1 MQRVLG
7 TLIRHHSVVRGMVTL
22 LRDGELHA
30 EAVEG
35 FEDRARNTQIKV
47 GEGITGKVVESGK
60 PIVVPRVSKEP
71 AFLNLASRRPDHL
84 KQELSFI
91 CVPIVLN
98 RQPVGALGVDL
109 RFKPERDYDSSV
121 KFLGVVSSM
130 IAQALNVQR
139 MVEEERRRLLDEN
152 THLRQ
157 ELRER
162 YDFSNIIGT
171 SGPTRQMYEQ
181 VAQVAQTNTTVLIRG
196 ESGTGKELIAHAI
209 HYNSLRAKKPFI
221 KVSCAALPDT
231 LIESE
236 LFGYEKG
243 AFTGAAA
250 RKKGRFEMAEGGTLF
265 LDEIGDV
272 NLGTQVKLLR
282 VLQEREF
289 ERVGGTETVKA
300 NVRLIAATNKDMEKA
315 IAEGTFR
322 EDLYYRLNVF
332 TIFVPPLR
340 ERKADLLL
348 LADHFLDKFSREHNK
363 VIKRI
368 STPAIDML
376 TAYHWPGNVRELE
389 NALER
394 AVLVCDGAVVHG
406 HHLPPS
412 LQTADSSGTVTR
424 VSLKDAVA
432 AYERDLILDALKT
445 TRGNRAKA
453 ARLLDT
459 TERILNYK
467 VQGYGIDV
475 RRFKSSEVGPP
486 CRPATAR
493 RPRPPGISSGN
504 IAAVTRHAALG
515 RGRMRRG
522 RDRGAARAAARRGR
536 RSPRSCCC
544 RRRRR
549 ASRPARRR
557 RRLRHAHPARPEH
570 RRLEAG
576 RRPPRRGVRVH
587 RHHAAAAGAGSS
599 SWRRSSRRCRSPARR
614 AEGALAGPAAAH
626 ARSRRTPPLPAPRS
640 RCARRSAPTPSC
652 PRRCRHRRAP
662 PPPAARRHR
671 RRRPAAPAPLRRFYI
686 AVAFSDRGRP
696 GPPSVPVELPL
707 TAVPDAPFG
716 LEVEYTA
723 DDVTVSWEPAGG
735 LLGFLLDNRAAARD
749 AVRGRTRRRSADPA
763 ALPPGPT
770 RYHVYRDAGAGSAG
784 AAAADAARARRHG
797 RGAAAAHARAGR
809 RVDIHRCGRV
819 RSRAV
824 L

>member
-1 MQRVLG
+1 MPAPKAASESTTNSSARRLSTLLEISQALSGTLNLKAAMQRVLG

-35 FEDRARNTQIKV
+35 FEDRARNTQIKL

-98 RQPVGALGVDL
+98 RQPVGAVGVDL

-243 AFTGAAA
+243 AFTGAAQ

-289 ERVGGTETVKA
+289 ERVGGTETVKV

-394 AVLVCDGAVVHG
+394 AVLVCDGAVIHG

-475 RRFKSSEVGPP
+475 RRFKSSEVG
-486 CRPATAR
+486 R
-493 RPRPPGISSGN
+493 RGAGDGASAESSG
-504 IAAVTRHAALG
+504 
-515 RGRMRRG
+515 
-522 RDRGAARAAARRGR
+522 DY
-536 RSPRSCCC
+536 
-544 RRRRR
+544 
-549 ASRPARRR
+549 
-557 RRLRHAHPARPEH
+557 
-570 RRLEAG
+570 
-576 RRPPRRGVRVH
+576 VR
-587 RHHAAAAGAGSS
+587 
-599 SWRRSSRRCRSPARR
+599 
-614 AEGALAGPAAAH
+614 
-626 ARSRRTPPLPAPRS
+626 
-640 RCARRSAPTPSC
+640 
-652 PRRCRHRRAP
+652 
-662 PPPAARRHR
+662 
-671 RRRPAAPAPLRRFYI
+671 
-686 AVAFSDRGRP
+686 
-696 GPPSVPVELPL
+696 
-707 TAVPDAPFG
+707 
-716 LEVEYTA
+716 
-723 DDVTVSWEPAGG
+723 
-735 LLGFLLDNRAAARD
+735 
-749 AVRGRTRRRSADPA
+749 
-763 ALPPGPT
+763 
-770 RYHVYRDAGAGSAG
+770 
-784 AAAADAARARRHG
+784 
-797 RGAAAAHARAGR
+797 
-809 RVDIHRCGRV
+809 
-819 RSRAV
+819 
-824 L
+824 